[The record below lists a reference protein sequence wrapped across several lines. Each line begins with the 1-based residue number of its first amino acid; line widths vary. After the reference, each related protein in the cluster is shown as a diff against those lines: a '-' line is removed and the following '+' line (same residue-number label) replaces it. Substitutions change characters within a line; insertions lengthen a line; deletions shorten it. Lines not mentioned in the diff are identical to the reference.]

1 MDKSGKA
8 IVILFTVFL
17 SVCLVGALA
26 MQEYHYRDTAL
37 TIDIATHSFHINAYV
52 DFADGTHKDLGYHA
66 GSLTTVGKNFIEG
79 VLGDDGFANA
89 SHCIKYGC
97 LSNQTDVFSA
107 AWVNIPV
114 EIATGGLERA
124 EMTYAS
130 TGTGVW
136 TLTYQWTA
144 TATNTDVQ
152 RVGFCWDSVAGDG
165 SLAWA
170 DTFTPVTLNS
180 GDKLTVTG
188 TSTVT

>member
-1 MDKSGKA
+1 LATGIVA
-8 IVILFTVFL
+8 IILLAFCVGYAWTFYYRNSELTVD
-17 SVCLVGALA
+17 VG
-26 MQEYHYRDTAL
+26 M
-37 TIDIATHSFHINAYV
+37 HSFHINVYV

-79 VLGDDGFANA
+79 VLGNDAFANA
-89 SHCIKYGC
+89 THYIQYGC
-97 LSNQTDVFSA
+97 LSNSSTGFSA
-107 AWVNIPV
+107 AWVNIPG
-114 EIATGGLERA
+114 EIVTGGLERA

-130 TGTGVW
+130 TGDGVW

-144 TATNTDVQ
+144 SATNADVQ

-188 TSTVT
+188 TTTVT

>member
-1 MDKSGKA
+1 
-8 IVILFTVFL
+8 VILFTVFL
-17 SVCLVGALA
+17 SVALVGALA

-37 TIDIATHSFHINAYV
+37 TIDVATHSFHIRAYV

-79 VLGDDGFANA
+79 VLGNDAFANA
-89 SHCIKYGC
+89 THYIQYGC
-97 LSNQTDVFSA
+97 LSNSTDVFDA

-114 EIATGGLERA
+114 EIVTGGLERA
-124 EMTYAS
+124 EMAYAS
-130 TGTGVW
+130 TGNGVW

-144 TATNTDVQ
+144 SATNVGVQ

-180 GDKLTVTG
+180 ADKLTVTG
-188 TSTVT
+188 TTTIS